1 MLPAGGVK
9 KVENGRQ
16 RALLTHR
23 NTVFWRWPREDWT
36 RDTDLPGRNSLE
48 PVLPAGGVKKV
59 GNGRQRALL
68 TYRKAVFWRWPREDW
83 TRDADVWAEVHLDP
97 CYLLGVL
104 KRWKRVTKRLCLD
117 GKKRFSGAGRAGTGE
132 RGRRL
137 RNVSRE

>member
-36 RDTDLPGRNSLE
+36 RDADVPDRSSLG

-68 TYRKAVFWRWPREDW
+68 THQNTVFLALAARG
-83 TRDADVWAEVHLDP
+83 LDP
-97 CYLLGVL
+97 RY
-104 KRWKRVTKRLCLD
+104 
-117 GKKRFSGAGRAGTGE
+117 
-132 RGRRL
+132 
-137 RNVSRE
+137 